1 MRKNF
6 GVKPWFYPSPVLI
19 IGSYDSLGNANAMNA
34 AWGGLYASN
43 MVVLCL
49 SKGHKTTKNIK
60 EKRAFTISFADE
72 EHVEACDYI
81 GLVSGND
88 EMDKIKK
95 AGFTTLKSE
104 FVDAPIFMELPM
116 VLECKLIKVT
126 SEGNI
131 IGEIININADEKVIN
146 NDGLI
151 DVNKLKPITYDP
163 VHNNYLVLGEKVGE
177 AFKSGNELK

>member
-1 MRKNF
+1 
-6 GVKPWFYPSPVLI
+6 
-19 IGSYDSLGNANAMNA
+19 
-34 AWGGLYASN
+34 
-43 MVVLCL
+43 
-49 SKGHKTTKNIK
+49 
-60 EKRAFTISFADE
+60 
-72 EHVEACDYI
+72 
-81 GLVSGND
+81 
-88 EMDKIKK
+88 
-95 AGFTTLKSE
+95 
-104 FVDAPIFMELPM
+104 M